1 MECLSNNNFDYFKGV
16 LYLANYIDITSYILK
31 GGILTLE
38 VYVATIIFSIPLGI
52 LGALIKV
59 SSLKIL
65 SKAVDI
71 YTWLFRGT
79 PLLLQLFFTYFG
91 LPIIGIRLSPF
102 AAAALTFSLNY
113 GAYFTEIFRSGIQS
127 IDKGQ
132 YEAAKVLG
140 MSYRQTMSKIILP
153 QAFKRII
160 PPMCNEGITLIK
172 DTALLAAIG
181 LQDILRAAREIVTRD
196 FTISPFIIAAII
208 YLIFTSV
215 VVMAFKKLEKK
226 YSVYE

>member
-1 MECLSNNNFDYFKGV
+1 
-16 LYLANYIDITSYILK
+16 LANYMSTTAYILQ
-31 GGILTLE
+31 GSILTIE
-38 VYVATIIFSIPLGI
+38 VYIATIIFSIPLGI

-59 SSLKIL
+59 SNLKIL
-65 SKAVDI
+65 NKAVDI

-91 LPIIGIRLSPF
+91 LPIIGITLSPF
-102 AAAALTFSLNY
+102 TAAALTFSLNY

-140 MSYRQTMSKIILP
+140 LNYRQTMSKIILP

-196 FTISPFIIAAII
+196 FTITPFIIAAII

-215 VVMAFKKLEKK
+215 IVMAFKKLEKK

>member
-1 MECLSNNNFDYFKGV
+1 M
-16 LYLANYIDITSYILK
+16 ANYIDITSYILK

>member
-1 MECLSNNNFDYFKGV
+1 MANF
-16 LYLANYIDITSYILK
+16 IDSTAYILQ
-31 GGILTLE
+31 GSIFTIEL
-38 VYVATIIFSIPLGI
+38 YIATIVFSIPLGI
-52 LGALIKV
+52 IGALIKV
-59 SSLKIL
+59 SSFKIL
-65 SKAVDI
+65 NKIVDI

-91 LPIIGIRLSPF
+91 LPIIGIRFSPF
-102 AAAALTFSLNY
+102 TAAVLTFSLNY

-132 YEAAKVLG
+132 YEASKVLG

-160 PPMCNEGITLIK
+160 PPTCNEGITLIK
-172 DTALLAAIG
+172 DTALVAAIG

-196 FTISPFIIAAII
+196 FTITPFFIAAII
-208 YLIFTSV
+208 YLLFTSLI
-215 VVMAFKKLEKK
+215 VMAFRKLEKK

>member
-1 MECLSNNNFDYFKGV
+1 MG
-16 LYLANYIDITSYILK
+16 NYIDITSYILQ
-31 GGILTLE
+31 GGLLTIE
-38 VYVATIIFSIPLGI
+38 VYIATIIFSIPLGI

-59 SSLKIL
+59 SNLKIL
-65 SKAVDI
+65 NKAVDI

-91 LPIIGIRLSPF
+91 LPIIGIKLSPF
-102 AAAALTFSLNY
+102 TAAALTFSLNY

-140 MSYRQTMSKIILP
+140 LSYRQTMSKIILP

-160 PPMCNEGITLIK
+160 PPMCNEAITLIK

-196 FTISPFIIAAII
+196 FTITPFIIAAII

-215 VVMAFKKLEKK
+215 IVMAFRKLEKK
-226 YSVYE
+226 YSIYE